1 MQVLALKYRPK
12 HFSELVGQESVA
24 KTLSLALDNQRLAN
38 AYLFSGLRGSG
49 KTSSSRIFARALM
62 CETGPKAVPC
72 DTCIQCQSALNN
84 HHIDIIEMDGASN
97 RGIDDVRN
105 LIEQT
110 RYKPSFGRYKIFIID
125 EVHMF
130 TTEAFN
136 ALLKTLEEPP
146 SHVKFLLATT
156 DALKLPAT
164 ILSRTQHFRFKKIPE
179 NSVIS
184 HLKTILEKEQV
195 SYETSALEKLAHSGQ
210 GSLRDTITL
219 LEQAINYCDNAIT
232 ESKVAEMLG
241 AIDRSV
247 LEDFFQSL
255 INQDEARLQERYAI
269 LENYETESV
278 LEEMMLFLKAK
289 LLSPDSYS
297 ILLIER
303 FFKIIM
309 SSLSLLKEGANASFV
324 LLLLKMKFKEAL
336 KLKALDDAILELEQ
350 SKESVL
356 KPLNQNA
363 NASKQEPKSTEKIEQ
378 AERIE
383 GTEKKEK
390 LETRE
395 NTETLQTLM
404 LSAKDRIFHNLFKQ
418 VQTLVYERNYELGEV
433 FEKNIRFIDFDSQ
446 TKTLTWESLA
456 TDKDKEL
463 LRERFKIVKS
473 IVDGVFGKGENIK
486 IALKHHLENKSTLE
500 TQEIKDFKI
509 SSLREKILPK
519 PTIETT
525 AETKENDTKEAVG
538 KALQTK
544 ENDTKEAVGK
554 ALQTKENDTKE
565 AVGKAL
571 QTKENDTKEAVGKA
585 LQTKENDTKETKET
599 QPKQAPTALQEFM
612 ANHSELIEE
621 IKSEFEIKSV
631 ELL

>member
-62 CETGPKAVPC
+62 CEEGPKAVPC
-72 DTCIQCQSALNN
+72 DTCAQCQSALNN

-255 INQDEARLQERYAI
+255 INQDGVRLQERYAI

-309 SSLSLLKEGANASFV
+309 SGLSLLKEGANASFV

-363 NASKQEPKSTEKIEQ
+363 NAFKQEIAEKIEKPEKRES
-378 AERIE
+378 AE
-383 GTEKKEK
+383 TP
-390 LETRE
+390 
-395 NTETLQTLM
+395 QTPM

-418 VQTLVYERNYELGEV
+418 VQTLVYERNYELGAV

-456 TDKDKEL
+456 ADKDKEL

-473 IVDGVFGKGENIK
+473 IVDGVFGKGESIK
-486 IALKHHLENKSTLE
+486 IALKNHSENKSALE
-500 TQEIKDFKI
+500 EIKEFKFP
-509 SSLREKILPK
+509 SLKPK
-519 PTIETT
+519 PTTETT
-525 AETKENDTKEAVG
+525 AEMKENDTKEMV
-538 KALQTK
+538 
-544 ENDTKEAVGK
+544 ENDTKE
-554 ALQTKENDTKE
+554 KEVQKN
-565 AVGKAL
+565 
-571 QTKENDTKEAVGKA
+571 
-585 LQTKENDTKETKET
+585 ETKEIQET
-599 QPKQAPTALQEFM
+599 QLKETPTALQEFM
-612 ANHSELIEE
+612 ANHSDLIEE

>member
-62 CETGPKAVPC
+62 CEEGPKAVPC
-72 DTCIQCQSALNN
+72 DTCTQCQSALNN

-232 ESKVAEMLG
+232 ESKVAAMLG

-309 SSLSLLKEGANASFV
+309 SGLSLLKEGANASFV

-363 NASKQEPKSTEKIEQ
+363 NAFKQESKSAEKIEKP
-378 AERIE
+378 
-383 GTEKKEK
+383 EKK
-390 LETRE
+390 E
-395 NTETLQTLM
+395 NTETPQTPM

-418 VQTLVYERNYELGEV
+418 VQTLVYERNYELGAV
-433 FEKNIRFIDFDSQ
+433 FEKNIRFVDFDSQ

-456 TDKDKEL
+456 THKDKEL

-486 IALKHHLENKSTLE
+486 IALKNHSENKSALE
-500 TQEIKDFKI
+500 EIKEFKFP
-509 SSLREKILPK
+509 SLKPK
-519 PTIETT
+519 PTTETT
-525 AETKENDTKEAVG
+525 AETKENNTKGVV
-538 KALQTK
+538 
-544 ENDTKEAVGK
+544 ENDTKEKEV
-554 ALQTKENDTKE
+554 QENDTKE
-565 AVGKAL
+565 I
-571 QTKENDTKEAVGKA
+571 Q
-585 LQTKENDTKETKET
+585 ET

-612 ANHSELIEE
+612 ANHSDLIEE

>member
-62 CETGPKAVPC
+62 CEEGPKAVPC
-72 DTCIQCQSALNN
+72 DTCTQCQSALNN

-195 SYETSALEKLAHSGQ
+195 SYEASALEKLAHSGQ

-289 LLSPDSYS
+289 LLSPDTYS

-309 SSLSLLKEGANASFV
+309 SGLSLLKEGANASFV

-350 SKESVL
+350 SKESTL
-356 KPLNQNA
+356 KPLSQNA
-363 NASKQEPKSTEKIEQ
+363 NTFKQESAEKIEKPEKRES
-378 AERIE
+378 AE
-383 GTEKKEK
+383 TP
-390 LETRE
+390 
-395 NTETLQTLM
+395 QTPM

-418 VQTLVYERNYELGEV
+418 VQTLVYERNYELGAV

-456 TDKDKEL
+456 THKDKEL

-486 IALKHHLENKSTLE
+486 IALKNHSENKSALE
-500 TQEIKDFKI
+500 VVKEFKFP
-509 SSLREKILPK
+509 SLKPK
-519 PTIETT
+519 PTTETT
-525 AETKENDTKEAVG
+525 AETKENETKGAV
-538 KALQTK
+538 
-544 ENDTKEAVGK
+544 E
-554 ALQTKENDTKE
+554 
-565 AVGKAL
+565 
-571 QTKENDTKEAVGKA
+571 
-585 LQTKENDTKETKET
+585 KETKEKEAKEVQET
-599 QPKQAPTALQEFM
+599 QPKEAPTALQEFM
-612 ANHSELIEE
+612 ANHSDLIEE

>member
-195 SYETSALEKLAHSGQ
+195 SYESSALEKLAHSGQ

-269 LENYETESV
+269 LENYETEGV

-336 KLKALDDAILELEQ
+336 KLKALDDAIVELEQ
-350 SKESVL
+350 T
-356 KPLNQNA
+356 PFNQSPSISYNA
-363 NASKQEPKSTEKIEQ
+363 PKQEPKS

-383 GTEKKEK
+383 GTEKREK
-390 LETRE
+390 LEKRE
-395 NTETLQTLM
+395 NAEAPQTPM
-404 LSAKDRIFHNLFKQ
+404 LSAKDRIFHNLFKR
-418 VQTLVYERNYELGEV
+418 VQTLVYERNYELGAV

-456 TDKDKEL
+456 ADKDKEL

-486 IALKHHLENKSTLE
+486 IALKHHLENKSTPEE
-500 TQEIKDFKI
+500 TKEVKDFKI

-519 PTIETT
+519 PTTETT
-525 AETKENDTKEAVG
+525 AKIQEKETKEAVG
-538 KALQTK
+538 KALQIK
-544 ENDTKEAVGK
+544 ENDTKEV
-554 ALQTKENDTKE
+554 QEKEVQE
-565 AVGKAL
+565 A
-571 QTKENDTKEAVGKA
+571 
-585 LQTKENDTKETKET
+585 
-599 QPKQAPTALQEFM
+599 QPKEAPTALQEFM

>member
-62 CETGPKAVPC
+62 CEEGPKAVPC

-195 SYETSALEKLAHSGQ
+195 SYEASALEKLAHSGQ

-255 INQDEARLQERYAI
+255 INQDEARLKDRYAI

-350 SKESVL
+350 TKESAFQ
-356 KPLNQNA
+356 PLNQNA
-363 NASKQEPKSTEKIEQ
+363 NAPKQEPKSAEK
-378 AERIE
+378 R
-383 GTEKKEK
+383 EKPEK
-390 LETRE
+390 RE
-395 NTETLQTLM
+395 NTETPQTPM

-418 VQTLVYERNYELGEV
+418 VQTLVYERNYELGAV

-456 TDKDKEL
+456 TNKDKEL
-463 LRERFKIVKS
+463 LRERFKIVKG

-486 IALKHHLENKSTLE
+486 IALKNHLENKSAREE
-500 TQEIKDFKI
+500 TKEIKDFKI
-509 SSLREKILPK
+509 SSLREKISPK
-519 PTIETT
+519 PTTETT
-525 AETKENDTKEAVG
+525 AEMKEKETKEKEVQENDTKEV
-538 KALQTK
+538 Q
-544 ENDTKEAVGK
+544 
-554 ALQTKENDTKE
+554 
-565 AVGKAL
+565 
-571 QTKENDTKEAVGKA
+571 
-585 LQTKENDTKETKET
+585 ET
-599 QPKQAPTALQEFM
+599 QPKQTPTALQEFM

>member
-62 CETGPKAVPC
+62 CEEGPKAVPC
-72 DTCIQCQSALNN
+72 DTCTQCQSALNN

-210 GSLRDTITL
+210 GSLRDTLTL
-219 LEQAINYCDNAIT
+219 LEQAINYCNNAIT

-350 SKESVL
+350 T
-356 KPLNQNA
+356 PFNQSPSISYNA
-363 NASKQEPKSTEKIEQ
+363 PKQEPKSTEKIEKP
-378 AERIE
+378 
-383 GTEKKEK
+383 EK
-390 LETRE
+390 RE
-395 NTETLQTLM
+395 NTETQQTPM

-418 VQTLVYERNYELGEV
+418 VQTLVYERNYELGAV

-463 LRERFKIVKS
+463 LRERFKIVKG

-486 IALKHHLENKSTLE
+486 IALKNHSENKSALE
-500 TQEIKDFKI
+500 VVKELKFPYSK
-509 SSLREKILPK
+509 PK
-519 PTIETT
+519 STTETT
-525 AETKENDTKEAVG
+525 AEMKEKETKEAVKKEIKEKEIQKKEIKENDTKEVQEIQ
-538 KALQTK
+538 LK
-544 ENDTKEAVGK
+544 E
-554 ALQTKENDTKE
+554 
-565 AVGKAL
+565 
-571 QTKENDTKEAVGKA
+571 
-585 LQTKENDTKETKET
+585 
-599 QPKQAPTALQEFM
+599 APTALQEFM

>member
-62 CETGPKAVPC
+62 CEEGPKAVPC
-72 DTCIQCQSALNN
+72 DTCTQCQSALNN

-255 INQDEARLQERYAI
+255 VNQDEARLQERYAI

-289 LLSPDSYS
+289 LLSPDTYS

-309 SSLSLLKEGANASFV
+309 SGLSLLKEGANASFV

-363 NASKQEPKSTEKIEQ
+363 NAFKQESKSADKIEKP
-378 AERIE
+378 
-383 GTEKKEK
+383 EKK
-390 LETRE
+390 E
-395 NTETLQTLM
+395 NTETPQTPM

-418 VQTLVYERNYELGEV
+418 VQTLVYERNYELGAV

-456 TDKDKEL
+456 THKDKEL

-473 IVDGVFGKGENIK
+473 IVDGVFGKGENVK
-486 IALKHHLENKSTLE
+486 IALKNHSENKSALE
-500 TQEIKDFKI
+500 EIKESKFPYSK
-509 SSLREKILPK
+509 PK
-519 PTIETT
+519 PTTETT
-525 AETKENDTKEAVG
+525 TEMKENDTKEAIEEKTKENDTKEI
-538 KALQTK
+538 Q
-544 ENDTKEAVGK
+544 
-554 ALQTKENDTKE
+554 
-565 AVGKAL
+565 
-571 QTKENDTKEAVGKA
+571 
-585 LQTKENDTKETKET
+585 ET
-599 QPKQAPTALQEFM
+599 QPKETPTALQEFM
-612 ANHSELIEE
+612 ANNSNLIEE

>member
-62 CETGPKAVPC
+62 CEEGPKAVPC

-289 LLSPDSYS
+289 LLSPDAYS

-309 SSLSLLKEGANASFV
+309 SGLSLLKEGANTSFV

-350 SKESVL
+350 SKESAL

-363 NASKQEPKSTEKIEQ
+363 NAFKQESAEKIEKPEKRES
-378 AERIE
+378 AE
-383 GTEKKEK
+383 TP
-390 LETRE
+390 
-395 NTETLQTLM
+395 QTPM

-418 VQTLVYERNYELGEV
+418 VQTLVYERNYELGAV

-486 IALKHHLENKSTLE
+486 IALKNHSENKSALE
-500 TQEIKDFKI
+500 VVKEFKLL
-509 SSLREKILPK
+509 SLKPK
-519 PTIETT
+519 PTTETT
-525 AETKENDTKEAVG
+525 AETKEKEIKEKEIKEKEIKEKEIKEKEIKEKEIKENGTKEI
-538 KALQTK
+538 Q
-544 ENDTKEAVGK
+544 
-554 ALQTKENDTKE
+554 
-565 AVGKAL
+565 
-571 QTKENDTKEAVGKA
+571 
-585 LQTKENDTKETKET
+585 ET
-599 QPKQAPTALQEFM
+599 QPKETPTALQEFM
-612 ANHSELIEE
+612 ANYSDLIEE

>member
-62 CETGPKAVPC
+62 CEEGPKAVPC
-72 DTCIQCQSALNN
+72 DTCTQCQSALNN

-289 LLSPDSYS
+289 LLSPDTYS

-309 SSLSLLKEGANASFV
+309 SSLSLLKEGANAGFV

-350 SKESVL
+350 SKESAFQ
-356 KPLNQNA
+356 PLNQNA
-363 NASKQEPKSTEKIEQ
+363 NAFKQEITDKIEKPEKRESTE
-378 AERIE
+378 
-383 GTEKKEK
+383 TP
-390 LETRE
+390 
-395 NTETLQTLM
+395 QTPM

-418 VQTLVYERNYELGEV
+418 VQTLVYERNYELGAV
-433 FEKNIRFIDFDSQ
+433 FEKNIRFVDFDSQ

-456 TDKDKEL
+456 TNKDKEL

-486 IALKHHLENKSTLE
+486 IALKNHSENKSALE
-500 TQEIKDFKI
+500 VVKEFKFPF
-509 SSLREKILPK
+509 SKPK
-519 PTIETT
+519 PTTETM
-525 AETKENDTKEAVG
+525 AETKEKEIKENDTKEI
-538 KALQTK
+538 Q
-544 ENDTKEAVGK
+544 
-554 ALQTKENDTKE
+554 
-565 AVGKAL
+565 
-571 QTKENDTKEAVGKA
+571 
-585 LQTKENDTKETKET
+585 ET
-599 QPKQAPTALQEFM
+599 QPKETPTALQEFM
-612 ANHSELIEE
+612 ANHSDLIEE

>member
-62 CETGPKAVPC
+62 CEEGPKSVPC
-72 DTCIQCQSALNN
+72 DTCTQCQSALNN

-289 LLSPDSYS
+289 LLSPDIYS

-309 SSLSLLKEGANASFV
+309 SGLSLLKEGANASFV

-363 NASKQEPKSTEKIEQ
+363 NAFKQESKSTDKIEKP
-378 AERIE
+378 
-383 GTEKKEK
+383 EKK
-390 LETRE
+390 E
-395 NTETLQTLM
+395 NTETPQTPM

-418 VQTLVYERNYELGEV
+418 VQTLVYERNYELGAV

-456 TDKDKEL
+456 THKDKEL

-486 IALKHHLENKSTLE
+486 IALKNHSENKSALE
-500 TQEIKDFKI
+500 EIKEFKFP
-509 SSLREKILPK
+509 SLKPK
-519 PTIETT
+519 PTTETT
-525 AETKENDTKEAVG
+525 AEVKEKETKEAIEKETKENDTKEI
-538 KALQTK
+538 Q
-544 ENDTKEAVGK
+544 
-554 ALQTKENDTKE
+554 
-565 AVGKAL
+565 
-571 QTKENDTKEAVGKA
+571 
-585 LQTKENDTKETKET
+585 ET
-599 QPKQAPTALQEFM
+599 QPKETPTALQEFM
-612 ANHSELIEE
+612 ANHSNLIEE

>member
-62 CETGPKAVPC
+62 CEEGPKSVPC
-72 DTCIQCQSALNN
+72 DTCTQCQSALNN

-309 SSLSLLKEGANASFV
+309 GGLSLLKEGANASFV

-350 SKESVL
+350 SKESAL

-363 NASKQEPKSTEKIEQ
+363 NAPKQEPKIAEKIEKP
-378 AERIE
+378 
-383 GTEKKEK
+383 EK
-390 LETRE
+390 RE
-395 NTETLQTLM
+395 SVETLQTPM

-418 VQTLVYERNYELGEV
+418 VQTLVYERNYELGAV

-456 TDKDKEL
+456 THKDKEL

-486 IALKHHLENKSTLE
+486 IALKNHSENKSTRE
-500 TQEIKDFKI
+500 VVKEFKFPF
-509 SSLREKILPK
+509 SKPK
-519 PTIETT
+519 PTTETT
-525 AETKENDTKEAVG
+525 AEMKESETKEAVEKETKEKEIKENDTKEI
-538 KALQTK
+538 
-544 ENDTKEAVGK
+544 
-554 ALQTKENDTKE
+554 
-565 AVGKAL
+565 
-571 QTKENDTKEAVGKA
+571 
-585 LQTKENDTKETKET
+585 KET
-599 QPKQAPTALQEFM
+599 QPKETPTALQEFM
-612 ANHSELIEE
+612 TNHSDLIEE

>member
-62 CETGPKAVPC
+62 CEEGPKAVPC
-72 DTCIQCQSALNN
+72 DTCTQCQSALNN

-289 LLSPDSYS
+289 LLSPDTYS

-309 SSLSLLKEGANASFV
+309 SGLSLLKEGANASFV

-350 SKESVL
+350 SKESAFQ
-356 KPLNQNA
+356 PLNQNA
-363 NASKQEPKSTEKIEQ
+363 NAFKQEITDKIEKPEKRESTE
-378 AERIE
+378 
-383 GTEKKEK
+383 TP
-390 LETRE
+390 
-395 NTETLQTLM
+395 QTPM

-418 VQTLVYERNYELGEV
+418 VQTLVYERNYELGAV
-433 FEKNIRFIDFDSQ
+433 FEKNIRFVDFDSQ

-456 TDKDKEL
+456 TNKDKEL

-486 IALKHHLENKSTLE
+486 IALKNHSENKSALE
-500 TQEIKDFKI
+500 VVKEFKFPF
-509 SSLREKILPK
+509 SKPK
-519 PTIETT
+519 PTTETM
-525 AETKENDTKEAVG
+525 AETKEKEIKENDTKEI
-538 KALQTK
+538 Q
-544 ENDTKEAVGK
+544 
-554 ALQTKENDTKE
+554 
-565 AVGKAL
+565 
-571 QTKENDTKEAVGKA
+571 
-585 LQTKENDTKETKET
+585 ET
-599 QPKQAPTALQEFM
+599 QPKETPTALQEFM
-612 ANHSELIEE
+612 ANYSDLIEE

>member
-62 CETGPKAVPC
+62 CEEGPKAVPC
-72 DTCIQCQSALNN
+72 DTCTQCQSALNN

-278 LEEMMLFLKAK
+278 LEEMMLFLKTK

-309 SSLSLLKEGANASFV
+309 SGLSLLKEGANASFV

-350 SKESVL
+350 SKESAL

-363 NASKQEPKSTEKIEQ
+363 NASKQESKSAEKIEKP
-378 AERIE
+378 
-383 GTEKKEK
+383 EK
-390 LETRE
+390 RE
-395 NTETLQTLM
+395 NAETPQTPM
-404 LSAKDRIFHNLFKQ
+404 LSAKDRIFYNLFKQ
-418 VQTLVYERNYELGEV
+418 VQTLVYERNYELGAV

-456 TDKDKEL
+456 THKDKEL

-486 IALKHHLENKSTLE
+486 IALKNHSENKSALE
-500 TQEIKDFKI
+500 EIKEFKFP
-509 SSLREKILPK
+509 SLKPK
-519 PTIETT
+519 PATETT
-525 AETKENDTKEAVG
+525 AEMKEKEIKEKEVQKNETKEI
-538 KALQTK
+538 Q
-544 ENDTKEAVGK
+544 
-554 ALQTKENDTKE
+554 
-565 AVGKAL
+565 
-571 QTKENDTKEAVGKA
+571 
-585 LQTKENDTKETKET
+585 ET
-599 QPKQAPTALQEFM
+599 QPKETPTALQEFM
-612 ANHSELIEE
+612 ANNSNLIEE

>member
-24 KTLSLALDNQRLAN
+24 KTLSLALDNQRLAS

-62 CETGPKAVPC
+62 CEEGPKAVPC
-72 DTCIQCQSALNN
+72 DTCTQCQSALNN

-195 SYETSALEKLAHSGQ
+195 SYESSALEKLAHSGQ

-336 KLKALDDAILELEQ
+336 KLKALDDAIVELEQ
-350 SKESVL
+350 T
-356 KPLNQNA
+356 PFNQNPSISY
-363 NASKQEPKSTEKIEQ
+363 NAPKQEPKSTEK
-378 AERIE
+378 R
-383 GTEKKEK
+383 EKPEK
-390 LETRE
+390 IAS
-395 NTETLQTLM
+395 TETPQTPM

-418 VQTLVYERNYELGEV
+418 VQTLVYERNYELGAV

-463 LRERFKIVKS
+463 LRERFKIVKG
-473 IVDGVFGKGENIK
+473 IVDSVFGKGENIK
-486 IALKHHLENKSTLE
+486 IALKHHLENKSAPKE
-500 TQEIKDFKI
+500 TKEVKDFKI

-519 PTIETT
+519 PTTETT
-525 AETKENDTKEAVG
+525 AEMKEKEVQKNEIKEKEIKENDTKEV
-538 KALQTK
+538 Q
-544 ENDTKEAVGK
+544 
-554 ALQTKENDTKE
+554 
-565 AVGKAL
+565 
-571 QTKENDTKEAVGKA
+571 
-585 LQTKENDTKETKET
+585 ET
-599 QPKQAPTALQEFM
+599 QPKEAPTALQEFM
-612 ANHSELIEE
+612 ANNSNLIEE

>member
-195 SYETSALEKLAHSGQ
+195 SYESSALEKLAHSGQ

-350 SKESVL
+350 TKESAFQ
-356 KPLNQNA
+356 PLNQNA
-363 NASKQEPKSTEKIEQ
+363 NAPKQEPKSTERIEQ

-383 GTEKKEK
+383 GTEKIAS
-390 LETRE
+390 
-395 NTETLQTLM
+395 TEAPQTPM

-418 VQTLVYERNYELGEV
+418 VQTLVYERNYELGAV

-456 TDKDKEL
+456 THKDKEL

-473 IVDGVFGKGENIK
+473 IVDSVFGKGESIK
-486 IALKHHLENKSTLE
+486 IALKNHLENKSAREE
-500 TQEIKDFKI
+500 TKEIKDFKI
-509 SSLREKILPK
+509 SSLREKILPQ
-519 PTIETT
+519 PTTETT
-525 AETKENDTKEAVG
+525 AEMKEKETKEAI
-538 KALQTK
+538 KK
-544 ENDTKEAVGK
+544 EIKE
-554 ALQTKENDTKE
+554 KEIQKKE
-565 AVGKAL
+565 I
-571 QTKENDTKEAVGKA
+571 
-585 LQTKENDTKETKET
+585 KENDTKET
-599 QPKQAPTALQEFM
+599 QPKEAPTALQEFM
-612 ANHSELIEE
+612 ANHSNLIEE

>member
-289 LLSPDSYS
+289 LLSPDAYS

-350 SKESVL
+350 T
-356 KPLNQNA
+356 PFNQNPSISY
-363 NASKQEPKSTEKIEQ
+363 NAPKQEPKSAERIEQ

-383 GTEKKEK
+383 GTEKIENA
-390 LETRE
+390 ETP
-395 NTETLQTLM
+395 QTPM

-418 VQTLVYERNYELGEV
+418 VQTLVYERNYELGAV

-463 LRERFKIVKS
+463 LRERFKIVKG

-486 IALKHHLENKSTLE
+486 IALKHHSENKSAREE
-500 TQEIKDFKI
+500 TKEIKI

-519 PTIETT
+519 PTTETT
-525 AETKENDTKEAVG
+525 AETKEKEVQ
-538 KALQTK
+538 KNEIKEKEVQ
-544 ENDTKEAVGK
+544 ENDTKEV
-554 ALQTKENDTKE
+554 Q
-565 AVGKAL
+565 
-571 QTKENDTKEAVGKA
+571 
-585 LQTKENDTKETKET
+585 ET
-599 QPKQAPTALQEFM
+599 QPKETPTALQEFM
-612 ANHSELIEE
+612 ANHSNLIEE

>member
-62 CETGPKAVPC
+62 CEEGPKAVPC

-195 SYETSALEKLAHSGQ
+195 SYESSALEKLAHSGQ

-269 LENYETESV
+269 LENYETEGV

-350 SKESVL
+350 TKESAFQ
-356 KPLNQNA
+356 PLNQNA
-363 NASKQEPKSTEKIEQ
+363 NAPKQEPKSAEKIEQ

-390 LETRE
+390 LEKKE
-395 NTETLQTLM
+395 NAETLQTPM

-418 VQTLVYERNYELGEV
+418 VQTLVYERNYELGAV

-456 TDKDKEL
+456 ADKDKEL

-486 IALKHHLENKSTLE
+486 IALKNHLENKNALE
-500 TQEIKDFKI
+500 ETKEVKEFKI
-509 SSLREKILPK
+509 SSLREKISPK
-519 PTIETT
+519 PTTETT
-525 AETKENDTKEAVG
+525 AEMKEKETKEAVG

-544 ENDTKEAVGK
+544 ENDTKEVK
-554 ALQTKENDTKE
+554 EKEIKENE
-565 AVGKAL
+565 
-571 QTKENDTKEAVGKA
+571 
-585 LQTKENDTKETKET
+585 TKETKET
-599 QPKQAPTALQEFM
+599 QPKEVPTALQEFM
-612 ANHSELIEE
+612 ANHSNLIEE

>member
-62 CETGPKAVPC
+62 CEEGPKAVPC
-72 DTCIQCQSALNN
+72 DTCTQCQSALNN

-184 HLKTILEKEQV
+184 HLKIILEKEQV

-255 INQDEARLQERYAI
+255 INQDEARLQERYTI

-309 SSLSLLKEGANASFV
+309 SGLSLLKEGANASFV

-363 NASKQEPKSTEKIEQ
+363 NAFKQESKSTDKIEKP
-378 AERIE
+378 
-383 GTEKKEK
+383 EKK
-390 LETRE
+390 E
-395 NTETLQTLM
+395 NTETPQTPM

-418 VQTLVYERNYELGEV
+418 VQTLVYERNYELGAV

-456 TDKDKEL
+456 THKDKEL

-486 IALKHHLENKSTLE
+486 IALKNQNKSALE
-500 TQEIKDFKI
+500 EIKEFKFP
-509 SSLREKILPK
+509 SLKPK
-519 PTIETT
+519 PTTETT
-525 AETKENDTKEAVG
+525 AEMKEKEIKEKEVQKNETKEI
-538 KALQTK
+538 Q
-544 ENDTKEAVGK
+544 
-554 ALQTKENDTKE
+554 
-565 AVGKAL
+565 
-571 QTKENDTKEAVGKA
+571 
-585 LQTKENDTKETKET
+585 ET
-599 QPKQAPTALQEFM
+599 QPKETPTALQEFM
-612 ANHSELIEE
+612 ANHSNLIEE

>member
-195 SYETSALEKLAHSGQ
+195 SYESSALEKLAHSGQ

-336 KLKALDDAILELEQ
+336 KLKALDDAIVELEQ

-395 NTETLQTLM
+395 NTETLQTPM

-418 VQTLVYERNYELGEV
+418 VQTLVYERNYELGAV

-486 IALKHHLENKSTLE
+486 IALKNHFENKSALE
-500 TQEIKDFKI
+500 ETKEIKI
-509 SSLREKILPK
+509 SSLREKILSQ

-544 ENDTKEAVGK
+544 ENDTKEVQEK
-554 ALQTKENDTKE
+554 EIKENE
-565 AVGKAL
+565 
-571 QTKENDTKEAVGKA
+571 
-585 LQTKENDTKETKET
+585 TKETKEAK
-599 QPKQAPTALQEFM
+599 PKEAPTALQEFM

>member
-62 CETGPKAVPC
+62 CEEGPKAVPC
-72 DTCIQCQSALNN
+72 DTCTQCQSALNN

-289 LLSPDSYS
+289 LLSPDTYS

-309 SSLSLLKEGANASFV
+309 SGLSLLKEGANASFV

-363 NASKQEPKSTEKIEQ
+363 NAFKQESAEKIEKPEKRES
-378 AERIE
+378 AE
-383 GTEKKEK
+383 TP
-390 LETRE
+390 
-395 NTETLQTLM
+395 QTPM

-418 VQTLVYERNYELGEV
+418 VQTLVYERNYELGAV

-456 TDKDKEL
+456 THKDKEL

-486 IALKHHLENKSTLE
+486 IALKNHSENKSALE
-500 TQEIKDFKI
+500 VVKEFKFP
-509 SSLREKILPK
+509 SLKPK
-519 PTIETT
+519 PTTETT
-525 AETKENDTKEAVG
+525 AETKE
-538 KALQTK
+538 
-544 ENDTKEAVGK
+544 
-554 ALQTKENDTKE
+554 
-565 AVGKAL
+565 
-571 QTKENDTKEAVGKA
+571 
-585 LQTKENDTKETKET
+585 KETKEKETKEVQET
-599 QPKQAPTALQEFM
+599 QPKETPTALQEFM
-612 ANHSELIEE
+612 ANHSNLIEE

>member
-62 CETGPKAVPC
+62 CEEGPKAVPC
-72 DTCIQCQSALNN
+72 DTCTQCQSALNN

-255 INQDEARLQERYAI
+255 VNQDEARLQERYAI

-309 SSLSLLKEGANASFV
+309 SGLSLLKEGANASFV

-350 SKESVL
+350 SKESAL

-363 NASKQEPKSTEKIEQ
+363 NASKQESKSAEKIEKP
-378 AERIE
+378 
-383 GTEKKEK
+383 EK
-390 LETRE
+390 RE
-395 NTETLQTLM
+395 NAETPQTPM

-418 VQTLVYERNYELGEV
+418 VQTLVYERNYELGAV

-456 TDKDKEL
+456 THKDKEL

-486 IALKHHLENKSTLE
+486 IALKNHSENKSALE
-500 TQEIKDFKI
+500 EIKEFKFP
-509 SSLREKILPK
+509 SLKPK
-519 PTIETT
+519 PTTETT
-525 AETKENDTKEAVG
+525 AEMKEKETKEAVEK
-538 KALQTK
+538 KAKEKEIQKNETK
-544 ENDTKEAVGK
+544 EI
-554 ALQTKENDTKE
+554 Q
-565 AVGKAL
+565 
-571 QTKENDTKEAVGKA
+571 
-585 LQTKENDTKETKET
+585 ET
-599 QPKQAPTALQEFM
+599 QPKETPTALQEFM
-612 ANHSELIEE
+612 ANNSNLIEE

>member
-62 CETGPKAVPC
+62 CEEGPKAVPC
-72 DTCIQCQSALNN
+72 DTCTQCQSALNN

-110 RYKPSFGRYKIFIID
+110 HYKPSFGRYKIFIID

-195 SYETSALEKLAHSGQ
+195 SYESSALEKLAHSGQ

-350 SKESVL
+350 A
-356 KPLNQNA
+356 PFNQSPSISYNA
-363 NASKQEPKSTEKIEQ
+363 PKQEPKSAEKIEKP
-378 AERIE
+378 
-383 GTEKKEK
+383 EK
-390 LETRE
+390 RE
-395 NTETLQTLM
+395 NTETPQTPM

-418 VQTLVYERNYELGEV
+418 VQTLVYERNYELGAV

-463 LRERFKIVKS
+463 LRERFKIVKG

-486 IALKHHLENKSTLE
+486 IALKNHLENKSAREE
-500 TQEIKDFKI
+500 TKEIKDFKI

-519 PTIETT
+519 PTTETT
-525 AETKENDTKEAVG
+525 AEMKEKKTKEAV
-538 KALQTK
+538 KK
-544 ENDTKEAVGK
+544 EIKE
-554 ALQTKENDTKE
+554 KEI
-565 AVGKAL
+565 
-571 QTKENDTKEAVGKA
+571 
-585 LQTKENDTKETKET
+585 KENDTKETKET

-612 ANHSELIEE
+612 ANHSNLIEE

>member
-62 CETGPKAVPC
+62 CEEGPKAVPC
-72 DTCIQCQSALNN
+72 DTCAQCQSALNN

-184 HLKTILEKEQV
+184 HLKTILEKERV

-289 LLSPDSYS
+289 LLSPDIYS

-309 SSLSLLKEGANASFV
+309 SGLSLLKEGANASFV

-350 SKESVL
+350 SKESTL
-356 KPLNQNA
+356 KPLSQNA
-363 NASKQEPKSTEKIEQ
+363 NAFKQEPKSADKIEKP
-378 AERIE
+378 
-383 GTEKKEK
+383 EKK
-390 LETRE
+390 E
-395 NTETLQTLM
+395 NTETPQTPM
-404 LSAKDRIFHNLFKQ
+404 LSVKDRIFHNLFKQ
-418 VQTLVYERNYELGEV
+418 VQTLVYERNYELGAV

-456 TDKDKEL
+456 THKDKEL

-486 IALKHHLENKSTLE
+486 IALKNHSENKSALE
-500 TQEIKDFKI
+500 VVKEFKFPF
-509 SSLREKILPK
+509 SKPK
-519 PTIETT
+519 PTTETT
-525 AETKENDTKEAVG
+525 AETKEKETKEAVEKETKENDTKEV
-538 KALQTK
+538 Q
-544 ENDTKEAVGK
+544 
-554 ALQTKENDTKE
+554 
-565 AVGKAL
+565 
-571 QTKENDTKEAVGKA
+571 
-585 LQTKENDTKETKET
+585 ET
-599 QPKQAPTALQEFM
+599 QPKETPTALQEFM
-612 ANHSELIEE
+612 ANYSDLIEE

>member
-62 CETGPKAVPC
+62 CEEGPKAVPC
-72 DTCIQCQSALNN
+72 DTCTQCQSALNN

-184 HLKTILEKEQV
+184 HLKTILEKERV

-309 SSLSLLKEGANASFV
+309 SGLSLLKEGANASFV

-336 KLKALDDAILELEQ
+336 KLKALDDVILELEQ
-350 SKESVL
+350 SKESVFQ
-356 KPLNQNA
+356 PLNQNS
-363 NASKQEPKSTEKIEQ
+363 NAFKQESADKIEKP
-378 AERIE
+378 
-383 GTEKKEK
+383 EKK
-390 LETRE
+390 E
-395 NTETLQTLM
+395 NTETPQTPM

-418 VQTLVYERNYELGEV
+418 VQTLVYERNYELGAV

-456 TDKDKEL
+456 IDKDKEL

-473 IVDGVFGKGENIK
+473 IVDGIFGKGENIK
-486 IALKHHLENKSTLE
+486 IALKNQNKSALE
-500 TQEIKDFKI
+500 VVKEFKFPF
-509 SSLREKILPK
+509 SKPK
-519 PTIETT
+519 PTTETT
-525 AETKENDTKEAVG
+525 AETKEKETKEVVE
-538 KALQTK
+538 KETK
-544 ENDTKEAVGK
+544 EKEIQENDTKEV
-554 ALQTKENDTKE
+554 Q
-565 AVGKAL
+565 
-571 QTKENDTKEAVGKA
+571 
-585 LQTKENDTKETKET
+585 ET
-599 QPKQAPTALQEFM
+599 QPKEAPIALQEFM
-612 ANHSELIEE
+612 ANHSDLIEE

>member
-232 ESKVAEMLG
+232 ESKVATMLG

-255 INQDEARLQERYAI
+255 INQDEVRLKERYAI

-336 KLKALDDAILELEQ
+336 KFKALDDAILELEQ
-350 SKESVL
+350 T
-356 KPLNQNA
+356 PFNQNPSISY
-363 NASKQEPKSTEKIEQ
+363 NAPKQEPKSAERIEQ

-383 GTEKKEK
+383 GTEKIENA
-390 LETRE
+390 ETP
-395 NTETLQTLM
+395 QTPM

-418 VQTLVYERNYELGEV
+418 VQTLVYERNYELGAV

-463 LRERFKIVKS
+463 LRERFKIVKG

-486 IALKHHLENKSTLE
+486 IALKHHLENKSAREE
-500 TQEIKDFKI
+500 TKEVKDFKI

-519 PTIETT
+519 PTTETT
-525 AETKENDTKEAVG
+525 AETKEKETKE
-538 KALQTK
+538 KETK
-544 ENDTKEAVGK
+544 EKETKEKEVQENDTKEV
-554 ALQTKENDTKE
+554 Q
-565 AVGKAL
+565 
-571 QTKENDTKEAVGKA
+571 
-585 LQTKENDTKETKET
+585 ET

>member
-12 HFSELVGQESVA
+12 HFSELVGQESMA

-62 CETGPKAVPC
+62 CEEGPIAVPC
-72 DTCIQCQSALNN
+72 DTCAQCQSALNN

-184 HLKTILEKEQV
+184 HLKNILEKEQV

-363 NASKQEPKSTEKIEQ
+363 NAPKQEPKIADKIEKPEKRES
-378 AERIE
+378 AE
-383 GTEKKEK
+383 TP
-390 LETRE
+390 
-395 NTETLQTLM
+395 QTPM

-418 VQTLVYERNYELGEV
+418 VQTLVYERNYELGAV

-456 TDKDKEL
+456 THKDKEL

-486 IALKHHLENKSTLE
+486 IALKNHSENKSAKE
-500 TQEIKDFKI
+500 VVKEFKFP
-509 SSLREKILPK
+509 SLKPK
-519 PTIETT
+519 PTTETT
-525 AETKENDTKEAVG
+525 AETKEKD
-538 KALQTK
+538 TK
-544 ENDTKEAVGK
+544 ENDTKEI
-554 ALQTKENDTKE
+554 Q
-565 AVGKAL
+565 
-571 QTKENDTKEAVGKA
+571 
-585 LQTKENDTKETKET
+585 ET
-599 QPKQAPTALQEFM
+599 QPKETPTALQEFM
-612 ANHSELIEE
+612 TNHSDLIEE

>member
-62 CETGPKAVPC
+62 CEKGPKAVPC
-72 DTCIQCQSALNN
+72 DTCTQCQSALNN

-255 INQDEARLQERYAI
+255 INQDEVRLQERYAI

-309 SSLSLLKEGANASFV
+309 SGLSLLKEGANASFV

-363 NASKQEPKSTEKIEQ
+363 NAFKQEPKSAEKIEKP
-378 AERIE
+378 
-383 GTEKKEK
+383 EK
-390 LETRE
+390 RE
-395 NTETLQTLM
+395 SAQTPQTPM

-418 VQTLVYERNYELGEV
+418 VQTLVYERNYELGAV

-456 TDKDKEL
+456 THKDKEL

-486 IALKHHLENKSTLE
+486 IALKNHSENKSALE
-500 TQEIKDFKI
+500 EIKEFKFP
-509 SSLREKILPK
+509 SLKPK
-519 PTIETT
+519 PTTETT
-525 AETKENDTKEAVG
+525 AETKENDTKEI
-538 KALQTK
+538 Q
-544 ENDTKEAVGK
+544 
-554 ALQTKENDTKE
+554 
-565 AVGKAL
+565 
-571 QTKENDTKEAVGKA
+571 
-585 LQTKENDTKETKET
+585 ET
-599 QPKQAPTALQEFM
+599 QPKETPTALQEFM
-612 ANHSELIEE
+612 ANHSDLIEE

>member
-195 SYETSALEKLAHSGQ
+195 SYESSALEKLAHSGQ

-269 LENYETESV
+269 LENYETEGV

-350 SKESVL
+350 T
-356 KPLNQNA
+356 PFNQNPSISY
-363 NASKQEPKSTEKIEQ
+363 NAPKQEPKSAERIEQ

-383 GTEKKEK
+383 GTEKKE
-390 LETRE
+390 
-395 NTETLQTLM
+395 NTETPQTPM

-418 VQTLVYERNYELGEV
+418 VQTLVYERNYELGAV
-433 FEKNIRFIDFDSQ
+433 FEKNICFIDFDSQ

-463 LRERFKIVKS
+463 LRERFKIVKG

-486 IALKHHLENKSTLE
+486 IALKHHSENKSAREE
-500 TQEIKDFKI
+500 TKEIKI

-519 PTIETT
+519 PTTETT
-525 AETKENDTKEAVG
+525 AETKEKEVQ
-538 KALQTK
+538 KNEIKEKEVQ
-544 ENDTKEAVGK
+544 ENDTKEI
-554 ALQTKENDTKE
+554 Q
-565 AVGKAL
+565 
-571 QTKENDTKEAVGKA
+571 
-585 LQTKENDTKETKET
+585 ET
-599 QPKQAPTALQEFM
+599 QPKEAPTALQEFM
-612 ANHSELIEE
+612 ANHSNLIEE

>member
-62 CETGPKAVPC
+62 CEIGPKAVPC

-195 SYETSALEKLAHSGQ
+195 SYESSALEKLAHSGQ

-255 INQDEARLQERYAI
+255 INQDEVRLQKRYAI

-336 KLKALDDAILELEQ
+336 KFKALDDAILELEQ
-350 SKESVL
+350 T
-356 KPLNQNA
+356 PFNQSPSISYNA
-363 NASKQEPKSTEKIEQ
+363 PKQEPKSTE
-378 AERIE
+378 RIE
-383 GTEKKEK
+383 GTEK
-390 LETRE
+390 RE
-395 NTETLQTLM
+395 NAETPQTPM

-418 VQTLVYERNYELGEV
+418 VQTLVYERNYELGAV

-456 TDKDKEL
+456 TNKDKEL
-463 LRERFKIVKS
+463 LRERFKIVKG

-486 IALKHHLENKSTLE
+486 IALKHHLENKSAREE
-500 TQEIKDFKI
+500 TKEVKDFKI
-509 SSLREKILPK
+509 SSLKEKILPK
-519 PTIETT
+519 PTTETT
-525 AETKENDTKEAVG
+525 AETKEKEIKEAAEKETKEKEV
-538 KALQTK
+538 Q
-544 ENDTKEAVGK
+544 ENDTKEI
-554 ALQTKENDTKE
+554 Q
-565 AVGKAL
+565 
-571 QTKENDTKEAVGKA
+571 
-585 LQTKENDTKETKET
+585 ET
-599 QPKQAPTALQEFM
+599 QPKEAPTALQEFM
-612 ANHSELIEE
+612 ANHSNLIEE

>member
-62 CETGPKAVPC
+62 CEEGPKAVPC
-72 DTCIQCQSALNN
+72 DTCPQCQSALNN

-255 INQDEARLQERYAI
+255 INQDETRLQERYAI

-309 SSLSLLKEGANASFV
+309 SGLSLLKEGANASFV

-363 NASKQEPKSTEKIEQ
+363 NAFKQEPKSAEKIEKPEKREG
-378 AERIE
+378 AE
-383 GTEKKEK
+383 TP
-390 LETRE
+390 
-395 NTETLQTLM
+395 QTPM

-418 VQTLVYERNYELGEV
+418 VQTLVYERNYELGAV

-456 TDKDKEL
+456 THKDKEL

-486 IALKHHLENKSTLE
+486 IALKNHSENKSALE
-500 TQEIKDFKI
+500 EIKEFKFPY
-509 SSLREKILPK
+509 SKPK
-519 PTIETT
+519 PTTETT
-525 AETKENDTKEAVG
+525 AETKEKETKEV
-538 KALQTK
+538 Q
-544 ENDTKEAVGK
+544 ENDTKEV
-554 ALQTKENDTKE
+554 Q
-565 AVGKAL
+565 
-571 QTKENDTKEAVGKA
+571 
-585 LQTKENDTKETKET
+585 ET
-599 QPKQAPTALQEFM
+599 QPKETPTALQEFM
-612 ANHSELIEE
+612 ANHSDLIEE

>member
-195 SYETSALEKLAHSGQ
+195 SYESSALEKLAHSGQ

-269 LENYETESV
+269 LENYETEGV

-336 KLKALDDAILELEQ
+336 KLKALDDAIVELEQ
-350 SKESVL
+350 A
-356 KPLNQNA
+356 PFNQSPSISYNA
-363 NASKQEPKSTEKIEQ
+363 PKQEFKSAEKIEKPEKIES
-378 AERIE
+378 AE
-383 GTEKKEK
+383 TP
-390 LETRE
+390 
-395 NTETLQTLM
+395 QTPM

-418 VQTLVYERNYELGEV
+418 VQTLVYERNYELGAV

-456 TDKDKEL
+456 ADKDKEL

-486 IALKHHLENKSTLE
+486 IALKHHLENKSALE
-500 TQEIKDFKI
+500 TQEVKEFKFPP
-509 SSLREKILPK
+509 LKPK
-519 PTIETT
+519 PTTETT
-525 AETKENDTKEAVG
+525 AEMQENEKEAVG

-544 ENDTKEAVGK
+544 ENDTKEV
-554 ALQTKENDTKE
+554 QENETKE
-565 AVGKAL
+565 V
-571 QTKENDTKEAVGKA
+571 Q
-585 LQTKENDTKETKET
+585 ET
-599 QPKQAPTALQEFM
+599 QPKEAPTALQEFM
-612 ANHSELIEE
+612 ANNSNLIEE

>member
-12 HFSELVGQESVA
+12 HFSELIGQESVA

-62 CETGPKAVPC
+62 CEEGPKAVPC

-195 SYETSALEKLAHSGQ
+195 SYEASALEKLAHSGQ

-232 ESKVAEMLG
+232 ESKVAAMLG

-255 INQDEARLQERYAI
+255 INQDEARLKERYAI

-336 KLKALDDAILELEQ
+336 KLKALDDAIVELEQ
-350 SKESVL
+350 T
-356 KPLNQNA
+356 PFNQSPSISYNA
-363 NASKQEPKSTEKIEQ
+363 PKQEPKSI
-378 AERIE
+378 ERIE
-383 GTEKKEK
+383 GTEK
-390 LETRE
+390 RE
-395 NTETLQTLM
+395 NAEAPQTPM

-418 VQTLVYERNYELGEV
+418 VQTLVYERNYELGAV

-463 LRERFKIVKS
+463 LRERFKIVKG
-473 IVDGVFGKGENIK
+473 IVDSVFGKGENIK
-486 IALKHHLENKSTLE
+486 IALKNHLENKSAPKE
-500 TQEIKDFKI
+500 TKEVKDFKI
-509 SSLREKILPK
+509 SSLREKILPQ
-519 PTIETT
+519 PTTETT
-525 AETKENDTKEAVG
+525 AETKEKEVQ
-538 KALQTK
+538 KNEIKEKEIK
-544 ENDTKEAVGK
+544 ENDTKEV
-554 ALQTKENDTKE
+554 Q
-565 AVGKAL
+565 
-571 QTKENDTKEAVGKA
+571 
-585 LQTKENDTKETKET
+585 ET
-599 QPKQAPTALQEFM
+599 QLKEAPTALQEFM
-612 ANHSELIEE
+612 ANHSNLIEE

>member
-195 SYETSALEKLAHSGQ
+195 SYESSALEKLAHSGQ

-255 INQDEARLQERYAI
+255 INQDEVRLQERYAI
-269 LENYETESV
+269 LENYETEGV

-289 LLSPDSYS
+289 LLSPDTYS

-336 KLKALDDAILELEQ
+336 KLKALDDAIVELEQ
-350 SKESVL
+350 A
-356 KPLNQNA
+356 PFNQSPSISYNA
-363 NASKQEPKSTEKIEQ
+363 PKQEFKNIEKREKIEQ
-378 AERIE
+378 IESIEKRESAE
-383 GTEKKEK
+383 TP
-390 LETRE
+390 
-395 NTETLQTLM
+395 QTPM

-418 VQTLVYERNYELGEV
+418 VQTLVYERNYELGAV

-486 IALKHHLENKSTLE
+486 IALKHHLENKNAPEE
-500 TQEIKDFKI
+500 TKEVKDFKFPP
-509 SSLREKILPK
+509 LK
-519 PTIETT
+519 PQPTTETT
-525 AETKENDTKEAVG
+525 AEMQEKETKEAVG
-538 KALQTK
+538 KVLQTK
-544 ENDTKEAVGK
+544 ENDTKEV
-554 ALQTKENDTKE
+554 KEKE
-565 AVGKAL
+565 V
-571 QTKENDTKEAVGKA
+571 Q
-585 LQTKENDTKETKET
+585 ET
-599 QPKQAPTALQEFM
+599 QPKEAPTALQEFM
-612 ANHSELIEE
+612 ANHSNLIEE

>member
-195 SYETSALEKLAHSGQ
+195 SYESSALEKLAHSGQ

-232 ESKVAEMLG
+232 ESKVAAMLG

-269 LENYETESV
+269 LENYETEGV

-309 SSLSLLKEGANASFV
+309 SSFSLLKEGANASFV

-336 KLKALDDAILELEQ
+336 KLKALDDAIVELEQ
-350 SKESVL
+350 A
-356 KPLNQNA
+356 PFNQSPSISYNA
-363 NASKQEPKSTEKIEQ
+363 PKQESKSIEKREQREQIES
-378 AERIE
+378 IE
-383 GTEKKEK
+383 K
-390 LETRE
+390 RE
-395 NTETLQTLM
+395 NAETPQTPM

-418 VQTLVYERNYELGEV
+418 VQTLVYERNYELGAV

-456 TDKDKEL
+456 ADKDKEL

-486 IALKHHLENKSTLE
+486 IALKHHLENKSAPE
-500 TQEIKDFKI
+500 
-509 SSLREKILPK
+509 
-519 PTIETT
+519 
-525 AETKENDTKEAVG
+525 ETKEFKFPPLKPQPTTEMTAEMQEKETKEAVG

-544 ENDTKEAVGK
+544 ENDTKEVQK
-554 ALQTKENDTKE
+554 KEVQK
-565 AVGKAL
+565 
-571 QTKENDTKEAVGKA
+571 
-585 LQTKENDTKETKET
+585 NDTKETKEA
-599 QPKQAPTALQEFM
+599 QPKEAPTALQEFM

>member
-195 SYETSALEKLAHSGQ
+195 SYENSALEKLAHSGQ

-269 LENYETESV
+269 LENYETEGV

-289 LLSPDSYS
+289 LLSPDTYS

-336 KLKALDDAILELEQ
+336 KLKALDDAIVELEQ
-350 SKESVL
+350 A
-356 KPLNQNA
+356 PFNQSPSISYNA
-363 NASKQEPKSTEKIEQ
+363 PKQEPKS

-383 GTEKKEK
+383 GTEK
-390 LETRE
+390 RE
-395 NTETLQTLM
+395 NTETPQTPM

-418 VQTLVYERNYELGEV
+418 VQTLVYERNYELGAV

-456 TDKDKEL
+456 ADKDKEL
-463 LRERFKIVKS
+463 LRERFKIVKG

-486 IALKHHLENKSTLE
+486 IALKHHLENKNAPEE
-500 TQEIKDFKI
+500 TKEVKFPF
-509 SSLREKILPK
+509 LK
-519 PTIETT
+519 PQPTTETT
-525 AETKENDTKEAVG
+525 AETKEKETKEAVG

-544 ENDTKEAVGK
+544 ENDTKEVQEK
-554 ALQTKENDTKE
+554 EIKENE
-565 AVGKAL
+565 
-571 QTKENDTKEAVGKA
+571 
-585 LQTKENDTKETKET
+585 TKETKES
-599 QPKQAPTALQEFM
+599 QPKEAPTALQEFM
-612 ANHSELIEE
+612 ANHSNLIEE

>member
-62 CETGPKAVPC
+62 CEEGPKAVPC

-195 SYETSALEKLAHSGQ
+195 SYEASALEKLAHSGQ

-350 SKESVL
+350 SKESVFQ
-356 KPLNQNA
+356 PLNQDA
-363 NASKQEPKSTEKIEQ
+363 NAPKQEPKSAEKIEKPEKIES
-378 AERIE
+378 AE
-383 GTEKKEK
+383 TP
-390 LETRE
+390 
-395 NTETLQTLM
+395 QTPM

-418 VQTLVYERNYELGEV
+418 VQTLVYERNYELGAV

-456 TDKDKEL
+456 THKDKEL
-463 LRERFKIVKS
+463 LRERFKIVKN

-486 IALKHHLENKSTLE
+486 IALKNQNKSALE
-500 TQEIKDFKI
+500 VVKELKFPYSK
-509 SSLREKILPK
+509 PK
-519 PTIETT
+519 PTTE
-525 AETKENDTKEAVG
+525 AVEKETKEKETKEKETKEKETKEKETKEKETKEKETKEKETKEKETKEKEVQENDTKEV
-538 KALQTK
+538 Q
-544 ENDTKEAVGK
+544 EA
-554 ALQTKENDTKE
+554 
-565 AVGKAL
+565 
-571 QTKENDTKEAVGKA
+571 
-585 LQTKENDTKETKET
+585 

-612 ANHSELIEE
+612 ANHSNLIEE

>member
-62 CETGPKAVPC
+62 CEEGPKAVPC
-72 DTCIQCQSALNN
+72 DTCTQCQSALNN

-289 LLSPDSYS
+289 LLSPDAYS

-309 SSLSLLKEGANASFV
+309 SGLSLLKEGANASFV

-350 SKESVL
+350 SKESTL

-363 NASKQEPKSTEKIEQ
+363 NAFKQESAEKIEKPEKRES
-378 AERIE
+378 AE
-383 GTEKKEK
+383 TP
-390 LETRE
+390 
-395 NTETLQTLM
+395 QTPM

-418 VQTLVYERNYELGEV
+418 VQTLVYERNYELGAV

-456 TDKDKEL
+456 THKDKEL

-486 IALKHHLENKSTLE
+486 IALKNHSENKSALE
-500 TQEIKDFKI
+500 VVKEFKFP
-509 SSLREKILPK
+509 SLKPK
-519 PTIETT
+519 PTTETT
-525 AETKENDTKEAVG
+525 AEMKEKETKENDTKEI
-538 KALQTK
+538 Q
-544 ENDTKEAVGK
+544 
-554 ALQTKENDTKE
+554 
-565 AVGKAL
+565 
-571 QTKENDTKEAVGKA
+571 
-585 LQTKENDTKETKET
+585 ET
-599 QPKQAPTALQEFM
+599 QPKETPTALQEFM
-612 ANHSELIEE
+612 ANNSNLIEE

>member
-62 CETGPKAVPC
+62 CEEGPKAVPC

-289 LLSPDSYS
+289 LLSSDSYP

-350 SKESVL
+350 A
-356 KPLNQNA
+356 PFNQSPSISYNA
-363 NASKQEPKSTEKIEQ
+363 PKQEPKSIEKIENP
-378 AERIE
+378 
-383 GTEKKEK
+383 EKKE
-390 LETRE
+390 
-395 NTETLQTLM
+395 NTEAPQTPM

-418 VQTLVYERNYELGEV
+418 VQTLVYERNYELGAV

-456 TDKDKEL
+456 THKDKEL
-463 LRERFKIVKS
+463 LRERFKIVKG

-486 IALKHHLENKSTLE
+486 IALKNHLENKSALE
-500 TQEIKDFKI
+500 ETKEVKDFKI
-509 SSLREKILPK
+509 SSLREKISPK
-519 PTIETT
+519 PTTETT
-525 AETKENDTKEAVG
+525 AEAKEKETKEAVKKEIKEKEIQKKEIKENDTKEI
-538 KALQTK
+538 Q
-544 ENDTKEAVGK
+544 
-554 ALQTKENDTKE
+554 
-565 AVGKAL
+565 
-571 QTKENDTKEAVGKA
+571 
-585 LQTKENDTKETKET
+585 ET
-599 QPKQAPTALQEFM
+599 QPKEAPTALQEFM
-612 ANHSELIEE
+612 ANHSNLIEE

>member
-62 CETGPKAVPC
+62 CEEGPKAVPC

-350 SKESVL
+350 TKESAFQ
-356 KPLNQNA
+356 PLNQNA
-363 NASKQEPKSTEKIEQ
+363 NAPKQEPKSAEKIEQ

-383 GTEKKEK
+383 GTEKKESAEK
-390 LETRE
+390 KE
-395 NTETLQTLM
+395 NTETPQTPM
-404 LSAKDRIFHNLFKQ
+404 LSVKDRIFHNLFKQ
-418 VQTLVYERNYELGEV
+418 VQILVYERNYELGAV

-456 TDKDKEL
+456 ADKDKEL
-463 LRERFKIVKS
+463 LRERFKIVKG
-473 IVDGVFGKGENIK
+473 IVDSVFGKGESIK
-486 IALKHHLENKSTLE
+486 IALKNHSENKSALE
-500 TQEIKDFKI
+500 EVKEFKFPY
-509 SSLREKILPK
+509 SKPK
-519 PTIETT
+519 PTTETT
-525 AETKENDTKEAVG
+525 AEMKEKEVQKKEIKEKEVQKNEIKEKETKENDTKEV
-538 KALQTK
+538 Q
-544 ENDTKEAVGK
+544 
-554 ALQTKENDTKE
+554 
-565 AVGKAL
+565 
-571 QTKENDTKEAVGKA
+571 
-585 LQTKENDTKETKET
+585 ET
-599 QPKQAPTALQEFM
+599 QPKEAPTALQEFM
-612 ANHSELIEE
+612 ANHSNLIEE